1 MLLSSLLLLL
11 LDFRTIVV
19 DVVPTRQT
27 LVQWLGLSLDNT
39 SWENWDELCVIHN
52 LKNKFASDGASIDMD
67 QTSS

>member
-1 MLLSSLLLLL
+1 M
-11 LDFRTIVV
+11 